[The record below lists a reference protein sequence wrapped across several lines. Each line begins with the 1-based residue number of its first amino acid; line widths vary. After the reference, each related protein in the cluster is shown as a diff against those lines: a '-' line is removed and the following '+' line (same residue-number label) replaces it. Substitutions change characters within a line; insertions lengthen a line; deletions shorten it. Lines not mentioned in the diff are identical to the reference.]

1 MSGAMTSTPG
11 AGARRASRPRREL
24 RRIDHARRGL
34 VALVAGALVLTAV
47 WVQSTGR
54 YDGPQHVSA
63 ELSDAGGSLGAGADV
78 KVRGVIVGT
87 VDDITR
93 APGGGVRVRIAVRD
107 HRLAQVPANVVARI
121 LPATVFGTSFVD
133 LVTPGAPAQRA
144 LSAGAVIPAD
154 RSQGTLEL
162 QQALDDIDRLVKAL
176 GPADLASAIGSVAQA
191 LDGRGA
197 TLGTTLD
204 RAAAYL
210 ARLNPKM
217 PQVRAD
223 VRKLA
228 DNLELVAEVAPDLL
242 AATADGL
249 VTARTLVDRQSDLA
263 ALLAGGADLSGRANA
278 FLRDQQAPL
287 VRFVDNSAA
296 LLDVVHANRQA
307 GITGSLA
314 TNRMLA
320 EKVASIVHHGFIDSV
335 TTFLYDVPP
344 YYTSAD
350 CPRVGAARGDNCPGG
365 SGARTGGGGR

>member
-1 MSGAMTSTPG
+1 MTKMSGT
-11 AGARRASRPRREL
+11 RRASRPRRDL

-34 VALVAGALVLTAV
+34 VAVVAGALVLAAV
-47 WVQSTGR
+47 WVHSSGR
-54 YDGPQHVSA
+54 YAGPQHVSA
-63 ELSDAGGSLGAGADV
+63 VLSDAGGSLGAGADV
-78 KVRGVIVGT
+78 KVRGVIVGS
-87 VDDITR
+87 VDDISR

-107 HRLAQVPANVVARI
+107 HRLDQVPANVVARI

-133 LVTPGAPAQRA
+133 LVTHNTPSSQPLRV
-144 LSAGAVIPAD
+144 GAVIPAD
-154 RSQGTLEL
+154 RTQGTLEL

-204 RAAAYL
+204 RASTYL

-242 AATADGL
+242 AATADAL
-249 VTARTLVDRQSDLA
+249 VTARTVVDRQGDLA
-263 ALLAGGADLSGRANA
+263 ALLAGGTDLSGRASA
-278 FLRDQQAPL
+278 FLRDQESPL
-287 VRFVDNSAA
+287 IRFVDNSAA
-296 LLDVVHANRQA
+296 LLDVVHANRHA
-307 GITGSLA
+307 GISGSLA

-320 EKVASIVHHGFIDSV
+320 EKVATIVQHGFIDSV
-335 TTFLYDVPP
+335 TTFLYDPPP
-344 YYTSAD
+344 YYTPAD

-365 SGARTGGGGR
+365 SGARAGGSGR

>member
-1 MSGAMTSTPG
+1 MTSST
-11 AGARRASRPRREL
+11 GARRAGRPRREL
-24 RRIDHARRGL
+24 RRVDHARRGL
-34 VALVAGALVLTAV
+34 VAVVAAALVLTAV
-47 WVQSTGR
+47 WARSSGR

-93 APGGGVRVRIAVRD
+93 APGGGVRVQIAMRG
-107 HRLAQVPANVVARI
+107 HRLAQVPQNVVARI

-133 LVTPGAPAQRA
+133 LVTAGAPSTQA
-144 LSAGAVIPAD
+144 LRAGAVIPAD

-249 VTARTLVDRQSDLA
+249 VTARTVVARQGDLA
-263 ALLAGGADLSGRANA
+263 TLLTGGADLTGRADT
-278 FLRDQQAPL
+278 FLRGQRGPL
-287 VRFVDNSAA
+287 VRFIDNSAA
-296 LLDVVHANRQA
+296 LLDVVHANRHA
-307 GITGSLA
+307 GISGALD

-320 EKVASIVHHGFIDSV
+320 AKVAQIVHDGFIDSV

-344 YYTSAD
+344 YYTAAD